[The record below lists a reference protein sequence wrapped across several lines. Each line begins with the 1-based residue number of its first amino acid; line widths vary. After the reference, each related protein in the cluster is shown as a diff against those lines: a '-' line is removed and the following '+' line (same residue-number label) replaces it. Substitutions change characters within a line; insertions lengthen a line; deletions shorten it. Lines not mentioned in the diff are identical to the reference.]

1 LRHGANLQGIPADGA
16 ADGFVD
22 KFTLSAETAFD
33 NAGAGASVMR
43 RQNVRQ
49 ILDNPS
55 GSTYGLSM
63 MGFFL
68 SEGQPHDD

>member
-1 LRHGANLQGIPADGA
+1 LHHGANLQGIPADGA
-16 ADGFVD
+16 ADGFLK

-63 MGFFL
+63 MEFFF
-68 SEGQPHDD
+68 ERGPAA

>member
-1 LRHGANLQGIPADGA
+1 LQHGANLQGITADGA

-43 RQNVRQ
+43 RPNARQ

-63 MGFFL
+63 MEFFL